1 MNTKLIA
8 AISLALAMAACASA
22 PQPNVALENA
32 RSAVRAAEA
41 DPNVATYAALDM
53 HTARTELDA
62 AEAAWTS
69 HDESG
74 IAQPAYLAT
83 QTAHLAQ
90 LRASAK
96 ANDARVAAGKAER
109 DQIQLNART
118 KEVGSALSARD
129 QARQKAADADAARDQ
144 ARQQEADADA
154 ARDQANQQA
163 AAVQAE
169 LDALKAK
176 PTDRGLVLTL
186 GDVLFDTGKAD
197 LNPGASR
204 NLDQLVQFL
213 TDHQERRVEIDGYTD
228 NVGTDSYNLDLSQR
242 RADTVRSVLVNR
254 GIDSTRIATRGYGKD
269 FGVASNVD
277 SGGRQLNRR
286 VEIVIGGTDGAPV
299 AARSRS

>member
-8 AISLALAMAACASA
+8 AISFALAMAACASA

-32 RSAVRAAEA
+32 RSAVRSAEA

-53 HTARTELDA
+53 HTARKELDA
-62 AEAAWTS
+62 AEAAAAA
-69 HDESG
+69 HDEKG
-74 IAQPAYLAT
+74 IDQPAYLAA

-90 LRASAK
+90 LKASAK

-109 DQIQLNART
+109 DQIQLSART
-118 KEVGSALSARD
+118 KEVAT
-129 QARQKAADADAARDQ
+129 ADAARDH
-144 ARQQEADADA
+144 
-154 ARDQANQQA
+154 ANQQA
-163 AAVQAE
+163 AAIQAE

-204 NLDQLVQFL
+204 NLDQLVVFL
-213 TDHQERRVEIDGYTD
+213 TDHPERRVEIDGYTD
-228 NVGTDSYNLDLSQR
+228 NVGTDSFNLSLSER
-242 RADTVRSVLVNR
+242 RADTVRNVLVNR
-254 GIDSTRIATRGYGKD
+254 GIDSARIVTRGYGKD

-286 VEIVIGGTDGAPV
+286 VEIVIGGVDGAPV
-299 AARSRS
+299 AARSHS

>member
-8 AISLALAMAACASA
+8 AISFALAMAACASA

-32 RSAVRAAEA
+32 RSAVRSAEA

-53 HTARTELDA
+53 HTARKELDA
-62 AEAAWTS
+62 AEAAAAAR
-69 HDESG
+69 DEKG
-74 IAQPAYLAT
+74 IDQPAYLAA

-90 LRASAK
+90 LKASAK
-96 ANDARVAAGKAER
+96 ANDARVAAGKADR
-109 DQIQLNART
+109 DQIQLSART
-118 KEVGSALSARD
+118 KEVAT
-129 QARQKAADADAARDQ
+129 
-144 ARQQEADADA
+144 ADA

-163 AAVQAE
+163 AAIQAE

-204 NLDQLVQFL
+204 NLDQLVVFL
-213 TDHQERRVEIDGYTD
+213 TDHPERRVEIDGYTD
-228 NVGTDSYNLDLSQR
+228 NVGTDSFNLSLSER
-242 RADTVRSVLVNR
+242 RADTVRNVLVNR
-254 GIDSTRIATRGYGKD
+254 GIDSSRIVTRGYGKD
-269 FGVASNVD
+269 FGVASNLD

-286 VEIVIGGTDGAPV
+286 VEIVIGGVDGAPV
-299 AARSRS
+299 TARSHS

>member
-8 AISLALAMAACASA
+8 AISFALAMAACAST

-32 RSAVRAAEA
+32 RSAVRSAEA

-53 HTARTELDA
+53 NSARNQLAA
-62 AEAAWTS
+62 AEAAS
-69 HDESG
+69 AAHDEQG
-74 IAQPAYLAT
+74 IDQPAYLAT

-90 LRASAK
+90 LKASAK

-109 DQIQLNART
+109 DQIQLSART
-118 KEVGSALSARD
+118 QEVGSALSARD
-129 QARQKAADADAARDQ
+129 HAVQKAADADAARDQ
-144 ARQQEADADA
+144 ATQQT
-154 ARDQANQQA
+154 

-197 LNPGASR
+197 LNPGAAR
-204 NLDQLVQFL
+204 TLDQLVVFL
-213 TDHQERRVEIDGYTD
+213 TDHPERRVEIDGYTD
-228 NVGTDSYNLDLSQR
+228 NVGTDSFNLDLSQR

-269 FGVASNVD
+269 FGIASNAD

-286 VEIVIGGTDGAPV
+286 VEIVIGGVDGAPV
-299 AARSRS
+299 VARSRS

>member
-8 AISLALAMAACASA
+8 AISFALAMAACASA
-22 PQPNVALENA
+22 PQTNAALENA
-32 RSAVRAAEA
+32 RSAVRSAEA

-53 HTARTELDA
+53 HTARKELDA
-62 AEAAWTS
+62 AEAAAAA
-69 HDESG
+69 HDERG
-74 IAQPAYLAT
+74 IDQPAYLAA

-90 LRASAK
+90 LKASAK
-96 ANDARVAAGKAER
+96 ANDARVAAGKADR
-109 DQIQLNART
+109 DQIQLSART

-129 QARQKAADADAARDQ
+129 QAMQKAADADAARDQ
-144 ARQQEADADA
+144 ATQQT
-154 ARDQANQQA
+154 

-186 GDVLFDTGKAD
+186 GDVLFDTGKA
-197 LNPGASR
+197 NPGASR
-204 NLDQLVQFL
+204 NLDQLVAFL
-213 TDHQERRVEIDGYTD
+213 TDHPERRVEIDGYTD
-228 NVGTDSYNLDLSQR
+228 NVGTDSFNLDLSQR

-254 GIDSTRIATRGYGKD
+254 GIDSARIATRGYGKD

-286 VEIVIGGTDGAPV
+286 VEIVIGGVDGAPV
-299 AARSRS
+299 AARSHS

>member
-22 PQPNVALENA
+22 PQPNLALENA
-32 RSAVRAAEA
+32 RSAVRSAEA
-41 DPNVATYAALDM
+41 DPNVATYAMSDM
-53 HTARTELDA
+53 QTARSELDA
-62 AEAAWTS
+62 AEAAAAAR
-69 HDESG
+69 DEQG
-74 IAQPAYLAT
+74 IAQPAYMAT

-90 LRASAK
+90 LKASAK
-96 ANDARVAAGKAER
+96 ANDARVAAGKADR
-109 DQIQLNART
+109 DQIQLSART

-129 QARQKAADADAARDQ
+129 QAMRKAADADAARDQ
-144 ARQQEADADA
+144 ATRETADADA
-154 ARDQANQQA
+154 ARDKANQQT

-186 GDVLFDTGKAD
+186 GDVLFDTGRAD
-197 LNPGASR
+197 LNPGAAR

-213 TDHQERRVEIDGYTD
+213 TDHRERRVEIDGYTD
-228 NVGTDSYNLDLSQR
+228 NVGTDSFNLDLSQR
-242 RADTVRSVLVNR
+242 RADTVRDVLVNR
-254 GIDSTRIATRGYGKD
+254 GIDPSRIVSRGYGKD

-286 VEIVIGGTDGAPV
+286 VEIVIGGVDGAPV
-299 AARSRS
+299 AARSHS